1 VKVILLYRLLH
12 RPRWKC
18 KALQLA
24 CLCVSPS
31 VSMPP
36 FMSQKFQISPNFLCM
51 LPVTVAAGL
60 FNGNSIRCLL
70 PVLWM
75 TSCFRIMGPMGQN
88 QARRYVSLS
97 SPDGGTGGEVWWLWL
112 ICFTFYFGSRPDR
125 LTNFNDLY
133 VIWWCVSAQGGT
145 FWSRVIT
152 AYSGVK
158 SPKTLVLTDEC
169 TLLSVT
175 RKILKFAYYRNY
187 CVDSNQILH
196 VDKYHH
202 VLFVGC
208 PDTCITTPRWR
219 I

>member
-1 VKVILLYRLLH
+1 LKLCFQTANHFTTRNCRSFRSLRSKLRKSLFSKSVKVILLYRLLH

-97 SPDGGTGGEVWWLWL
+97 SPDGGTGGEV
-112 ICFTFYFGSRPDR
+112 
-125 LTNFNDLY
+125 
-133 VIWWCVSAQGGT
+133 
-145 FWSRVIT
+145 
-152 AYSGVK
+152 
-158 SPKTLVLTDEC
+158 
-169 TLLSVT
+169 
-175 RKILKFAYYRNY
+175 
-187 CVDSNQILH
+187 
-196 VDKYHH
+196 
-202 VLFVGC
+202 
-208 PDTCITTPRWR
+208 
-219 I
+219 